1 MLPPTRKKIILF
13 YAKEDE
19 AWKQR
24 LQDRLVS
31 LTNETERFPAG
42 LGLEAWNDQ
51 QIDEM
56 IHDPPRLQDEMRNA
70 VYILFLVSDDLLKSP
85 YFRDLPGMLQLSL
98 GKPTIFRMLRVH
110 LRPLVF
116 SLDWLE
122 SAMLLGPESPALI
135 ELSPEQ
141 CDAELDRIT
150 DAVIARAAAAINIA
164 AAENLDSLTAG
175 DRNSSGAEQSAAQ
188 QSSFYGRDEGSSFYG
203 PDDKAFYGDI
213 NKKQSATEQHSSG
226 RSARQMEAEG
236 VEKTSQR
243 SIGEPLRG
251 HEDAVWSIAFS
262 PDGSRIVSGS
272 QDKTLRLWDAR
283 TGRPI
288 GEPLRGHED
297 AVWSVAFSPD
307 GSRIVSGSRDKT
319 LRLWNAR
326 TGQSIGEPL
335 RGHESWVSSVAF
347 SPDGSRVVSGSGD
360 KTLRLWDA
368 RTGQPIG
375 EPLRGHEGA
384 VSSVAFSPDGGH
396 IVFGSGDKTL
406 WLWDASTG
414 QSIGEPLR
422 GHESGISSVA
432 FSPDGSRIVSGSEDK
447 TLRLWDA
454 RTGQSSGEPLRGHED
469 GVRSVAF
476 SPDGSR
482 IVSGSWDE
490 TLRLWDARIDLAAQP
505 IGEPLRGHKGA
516 VTSVAF
522 SPDGSR
528 IVSGSDDNTLRLWDA
543 SIGTTGQPLGE
554 PLRADAGD
562 DNHAAEKI
570 RRLSGFSTDGASGND
585 LLGIQDEVHAL
596 AVLIAART
604 VVPPL
609 SIGLFGEWGSGKTF
623 FMRQLRNAIDD
634 LAKEARASNRMQRD
648 LPIYKNIVQIEF
660 NAWHYVEGNLWAS
673 LVEHILDNLYPGKE
687 TSVSQTLQKEL
698 ISKLAEERSL
708 SRAASNAVDSAKAA
722 ATVAKGDLDD
732 AQRNL
737 DEKTKEL
744 AKLNA
749 GQVGRDFLL
758 AGAHQPV
765 LDALTQLNLTAVGS
779 KAVELEGALRQIH
792 GVLGRGQRF
801 LAPLMHA
808 KDRNRRF
815 AWLLLSLLGVPLM
828 TILVRFVLQ
837 MLGSSVADIYAY
849 AAGLATLIGSGVPW
863 LKQQAEWMSR
873 RLDEAEAAQKKFD
886 EEMAKQSA
894 VHVQKVTQAE
904 QKLRELTA
912 ALDAARR
919 KHAEAKAREA
929 AADAELKAATA
940 GRLLANFITDRAA
953 SSDYRKHLGVLAL
966 VRDDF
971 EKLSGLI
978 EEDNWALSPE
988 DPLEP
993 SRARGQ
999 QRYASLAEEEKDKD
1013 KRINRIVLYIDD
1025 LDRCPPNKVVEVL
1038 QAVHLLL
1045 AFPLFVVVVGVD
1057 ARWIKRSLQA
1067 RYHELLH
1074 VSGKSPGGEDNAGLL
1089 LGSATPNDYLEKI
1102 FQIPF
1107 WLRPMDA
1114 SACDRMVRG
1123 LLQTSIKHPDESL
1136 KQAAQT
1142 VQPLNGPSRE
1152 QGPVALAPAPA
1163 AAAAAKEEE
1172 AALIQEGSPGQDLSQ
1187 SPSAATAAPSAPPA
1201 AGGDTDSAAALQA
1214 VYPAFKS
1221 LETTHEELDFMAC
1234 LAPILGRSPRAL
1246 KRFVNVYRLIKTGLT
1261 VHEARSFLRPNELL
1275 ADYQAVLFL
1284 LAVDTGMPLL
1294 ARDFFSIMEDGIN
1307 AASLKETPPDIKW
1320 LVKRMDELNQLNALK
1335 DSTNWSRMRS
1345 WLTAQGSAIPADTG
1359 LWVFVSWMKRVA
1371 RFSFELGRS

>member
-1 MLPPTRKKIILF
+1 MLPLSGKKIILF
-13 YAKEDE
+13 YVKEDE

-31 LTNETERFPAG
+31 RINDTERFPEG
-42 LGLEAWNDQ
+42 LSIEAWNDQ
-51 QIDEM
+51 QIEEM
-56 IHDPPRLQDEMRNA
+56 IHDPPRLQNEMRNA
-70 VYILFLVSDDLLKSP
+70 VYMLFLVSDDLLKSP
-85 YFRDLPGMLQLSL
+85 YFRDLAGMLQLSL
-98 GKPTIFRMLRVH
+98 GQPSTFRMLRVH

-122 SAMLLGPESPALI
+122 STMLVGPEDPPLADL
-135 ELSPEQ
+135 PREQ
-141 CDAELDRIT
+141 CDVELDRIA
-150 DAVIARAAAAINIA
+150 DVVVVRAAAAINM
-164 AAENLDSLTAG
+164 
-175 DRNSSGAEQSAAQ
+175 
-188 QSSFYGRDEGSSFYG
+188 GSSENSGG
-203 PDDKAFYGDI
+203 PDASNDDHVPEKAHRLSGFSPDGNRI
-213 NKKQSATEQHSSG
+213 VSG
-226 RSARQMEAEG
+226 RADNTLRLWDARTGQP
-236 VEKTSQR
+236 V
-243 SIGEPLRG
+243 GEPLRG
-251 HEDAVWSIAFS
+251 HENVVFCVAFS

-272 QDKTLRLWDAR
+272 FDETLRLWDAK
-283 TGRPI
+283 TGRPIGVPLRGHHRVFSVAFSPDGSRIVSASEGKILRLWDVSNGTTGHPI
-288 GEPLRGHED
+288 GEPLRGHEW
-297 AVWSVAFSPD
+297 AVLSVAFSPD
-307 GSRIVSGSRDKT
+307 GSRIVSGSLDNT
-319 LRLWNAR
+319 LRLWDAR
-326 TGQSIGEPL
+326 TAQPIGEPL
-335 RGHESWVSSVAF
+335 RGHKMGVESVAF
-347 SPDGSRVVSGSGD
+347 SPDGRRIVSGSEDNTLRLWDARTGQPIGEPLHGHEMAVWSVVFSPD
-360 KTLRLWDA
+360 GSRIVSGSEDNTLRLWDA

-375 EPLRGHEGA
+375 EPLRGHEMA
-384 VSSVAFSPDGGH
+384 V
-396 IVFGSGDKTL
+396 
-406 WLWDASTG
+406 
-414 QSIGEPLR
+414 R
-422 GHESGISSVA
+422 SVA
-432 FSPDGSRIVSGSEDK
+432 FSPDGSRIVSGGMDS
-447 TLRLWDA
+447 TLWLWDA
-454 RTGQSSGEPLRGHED
+454 RAGQPIGAPLRGHEKA
-469 GVRSVAF
+469 VRSVAF

-482 IVSGSWDE
+482 IVSGSADH
-490 TLRLWDARIDLAAQP
+490 TLRLWDARTGQP
-505 IGEPLRGHKGA
+505 IG
-516 VTSVAF
+516 
-522 SPDGSR
+522 
-528 IVSGSDDNTLRLWDA
+528 A
-543 SIGTTGQPLGE
+543 SLH
-554 PLRADAGD
+554 RDAGD
-562 DNHAAEKI
+562 DGYAAEKI
-570 RRLSGFSTDGASGND
+570 RRLSGFNTDRPGGED
-585 LLGIQDEVHAL
+585 LLGIQDEVNAL

-623 FMRQLRNAIDD
+623 FMRQLRNAIDE
-634 LAKEARASNRMQRD
+634 LAKEARTANRMQRD

-687 TSVSQTLQKEL
+687 ASVSQTLQKEL
-698 ISKLAEERSL
+698 IGKLAEEKALSL
-708 SRAASNAVDSAKAA
+708 AASNAVDSAKAA
-722 ATVAKGDLDD
+722 ATVAKGDLED

-749 GQVGRDFLL
+749 EHVGKDFLL

-765 LDALTQLNLTAVGS
+765 LDALKQLNLTAVGG

-808 KDRNRRF
+808 EDRDRRF
-815 AWLLLSLLGVPLM
+815 AWLFLSLLGVPSM

-863 LKQQAEWMSR
+863 LRQQAEWMSR

-904 QKLRELTA
+904 QKLRELTT
-912 ALDAARR
+912 ALDAAQQ

-929 AADAELKAATA
+929 AADAELRAATA

-993 SRARGQ
+993 PSARGQ

-1067 RYHELLH
+1067 RYHQLLH
-1074 VSGKSPGGEDNAGLL
+1074 VSGKSPDGEDHAGLL

-1107 WLRPMDA
+1107 WLRPMEA

-1123 LLQTSIKHPDESL
+1123 LLQTSIKHPDEGL
-1136 KQAAQT
+1136 EQT
-1142 VQPLNGPSRE
+1142 ARSVQPVKEPAPE
-1152 QGPVALAPAPA
+1152 QAYVEQTPAPA
-1163 AAAAAKEEE
+1163 AAAKEEK
-1172 AALIQEGSPGQDLSQ
+1172 AASIQEGSSSQDLSR
-1187 SPSAATAAPSAPPA
+1187 SPSAATATPSASA
-1201 AGGDTDSAAALQA
+1201 VVGKDTDSAPVLQA

-1221 LETTHEELDFMAC
+1221 LETTQEELDFMSR
-1234 LAPILGRSPRAL
+1234 LAPVLGRSPRAL

-1261 VHEARSFLRPNELL
+1261 VHEARSFLQPNETL

-1294 ARDFFSIMEDGIN
+1294 AREFFSVMEEGMR
-1307 AASLKETPPDIKW
+1307 AASPDEAPANIAW
-1320 LVKRMDELNQLNALK
+1320 MVNRMNAMIQSDTLRE
-1335 DSTNWSRMRS
+1335 SGSWRRMRD
-1345 WLTAQGSAIPADTG
+1345 WLDNRLGATRSPVAADTP
-1359 LWVFVSWMKRVA
+1359 LSVFTPWMQRVA

>member
-1 MLPPTRKKIILF
+1 MLPSSSKKIILF

-19 AWKQR
+19 AWEQR
-24 LQDRLVS
+24 LQDRLAS
-31 LTNETERFPAG
+31 RTRNPQLFPAG
-42 LGLEAWNDQ
+42 LAVESWNNEKLGELIRSPEQLHEQTRD
-51 QIDEM
+51 
-56 IHDPPRLQDEMRNA
+56 A
-70 VYILFLVSDDLLKSP
+70 VYMLFLVSDDLLKSP
-85 YFRDLPGMLQLSL
+85 YFRDLAGMLRLSL
-98 GKPTIFRMLRVH
+98 GEASTFRMLRVH

-122 SAMLLGPESPALI
+122 SAMLLGPESPALA
-135 ELSPEQ
+135 ELPREQ
-141 CDAELDRIT
+141 CDSELDRIA
-150 DAVIARAAAAINIA
+150 DAVIARTVAAMNIA
-164 AAENLDSLTAG
+164 STQSPDNPAADNRD
-175 DRNSSGAEQSAAQ
+175 DNSEKQSAAQ
-188 QSSFYGRDEGSSFYG
+188 QSSFYGPDEHSSFYG
-203 PDDKAFYGDI
+203 PDEAPFYGNI
-213 NKKQSATEQHSSG
+213 KEKQEGAQQSSQPSPGVATEQPEREAAQQPDRQPTEPSSQASGEQPPSPSTSDPGVVPLAQLAEFRTAPSISLLMERAVRMASSNTTLGVVTTSFLLFTIAEATDTEGPWTAHFLRNLIDSYAKEYGAVRDHYFSRRGSLGLKPIVKGGGFAGPIGMTSYLFSALERSRDIAQRTTNKEEIHG
-226 RSARQMEAEG
+226 RHLLAALLADDERAERSGALKRLAEMGLDPVFVREALHEWVRG
-236 VEKTSQR
+236 QGDLDQAWEALL
-243 SIGEPLRG
+243 IGESS
-251 HEDAVWSIAFS
+251 EIAS
-262 PDGSRIVSGS
+262 
-272 QDKTLRLWDAR
+272 
-283 TGRPI
+283 
-288 GEPLRGHED
+288 
-297 AVWSVAFSPD
+297 
-307 GSRIVSGSRDKT
+307 
-319 LRLWNAR
+319 
-326 TGQSIGEPL
+326 
-335 RGHESWVSSVAF
+335 
-347 SPDGSRVVSGSGD
+347 
-360 KTLRLWDA
+360 
-368 RTGQPIG
+368 
-375 EPLRGHEGA
+375 
-384 VSSVAFSPDGGH
+384 
-396 IVFGSGDKTL
+396 
-406 WLWDASTG
+406 
-414 QSIGEPLR
+414 
-422 GHESGISSVA
+422 
-432 FSPDGSRIVSGSEDK
+432 
-447 TLRLWDA
+447 
-454 RTGQSSGEPLRGHED
+454 
-469 GVRSVAF
+469 
-476 SPDGSR
+476 
-482 IVSGSWDE
+482 
-490 TLRLWDARIDLAAQP
+490 
-505 IGEPLRGHKGA
+505 
-516 VTSVAF
+516 
-522 SPDGSR
+522 
-528 IVSGSDDNTLRLWDA
+528 
-543 SIGTTGQPLGE
+543 
-554 PLRADAGD
+554 
-562 DNHAAEKI
+562 
-570 RRLSGFSTDGASGND
+570 RRLSGFSTDRAGGED
-585 LLGIQDEVHAL
+585 LLGIQDEVRAL

-623 FMRQLRNAIDD
+623 FMRQLRNAIDE
-634 LAKEARASNRMQRD
+634 LAKEARTANRMQRD

-698 ISKLAEERSL
+698 ISKLAEEKAL

-722 ATVAKGDLDD
+722 ATVARGDLDD

-737 DEKTKEL
+737 DEKTREL

-749 GQVGRDFLL
+749 EHVGKDFLL
-758 AGAHQPV
+758 TGAHQPV

-815 AWLLLSLLGVPLM
+815 AWLFFSLLGVPVM

-873 RLDEAEAAQKKFD
+873 RLGEAEAAQKKFD
-886 EEMAKQSA
+886 EEMATQTA
-894 VHVQKVTQAE
+894 EHVRKVTQAE

-912 ALDAARR
+912 ALDAAQQ

-929 AADAELKAATA
+929 AAAAELKAATA

-988 DPLEP
+988 DPLESP
-993 SRARGQ
+993 RAQGQ

-1013 KRINRIVLYIDD
+1013 RRINRIVLYIDD

-1067 RYHELLH
+1067 RYHQLLH
-1074 VSGKSPGGEDNAGLL
+1074 VSGKSPDGEDGAGLL

-1114 SACDRMVRG
+1114 AASDRMVRG
-1123 LLQTSIKHPDESL
+1123 LLQTSIKRPDENL
-1136 KQAAQT
+1136 KQTTQTIQSIKEPAQGESFAE
-1142 VQPLNGPSRE
+1142 LA
-1152 QGPVALAPAPA
+1152 PVADA
-1163 AAAAAKEEE
+1163 AGKEE
-1172 AALIQEGSPGQDLSQ
+1172 ATSIREGSPGQDISLEKS
-1187 SPSAATAAPSAPPA
+1187 SGAPAASAQAQQQAASSMSLDIASAPTGESA
-1201 AGGDTDSAAALQA
+1201 SSAAALPA

-1221 LETTHEELDFMAC
+1221 LETIQEELDFMSR

-1246 KRFVNVYRLIKTGLT
+1246 KRFVNVYRLIKAGLS
-1261 VHEARSFLRPNELL
+1261 VHEARSFLQPNDIL

-1294 ARDFFSIMEDGIN
+1294 AHEFFSIMEEGLYSAPRDEAPANI
-1307 AASLKETPPDIKW
+1307 AWMI
-1320 LVKRMDELNQLNALK
+1320 KRMNAMIQSDALR
-1335 DSTNWSRMRS
+1335 DSGSWRRMRD
-1345 WLTAQGSAIPADTG
+1345 WLDNRLGAARTPIAADTP
-1359 LWVFVSWMKRVA
+1359 LSVFAPWMQRVA
-1371 RFSFELGRS
+1371 RFSFEPGRS

>member
-1 MLPPTRKKIILF
+1 MLPSSSKKIILF

-19 AWKQR
+19 AWEQR
-24 LQDRLVS
+24 LQGRLVS
-31 LTNETERFPAG
+31 RTRNPQLFPAG
-42 LGLEAWNDQ
+42 LTVESWNNEKLGELIRSPEQLHEQVRD
-51 QIDEM
+51 
-56 IHDPPRLQDEMRNA
+56 A
-70 VYILFLVSDDLLKSP
+70 VYMLFLVSDDLLKSS
-85 YFRDLPGMLQLSL
+85 YFRDLAGMLRLSL
-98 GKPTIFRMLRVH
+98 GEASTFRMLRIH

-122 SAMLLGPESPALI
+122 SAMLLGPESPALAEI
-135 ELSPEQ
+135 PREQ
-141 CDAELDRIT
+141 CDSELDRIT
-150 DAVIARAAAAINIA
+150 DAVITRAAAAMNTNLS
-164 AAENLDSLTAG
+164 ENPGGPHVGDDDHATEKPHHLSGVSSGGSRIISASGDKTLRLWDAKTGQLIGGPLRGHEDLVLSVAFSPDGSRIISGSLDKTLRLWDGNFGTAG
-175 DRNSSGAEQSAAQ
+175 QPIGVPLRGHESWVYSVAFSSDGNRIVS
-188 QSSFYGRDEGSSFYG
+188 GSH
-203 PDDKAFYGDI
+203 DKTLRFWDAR
-213 NKKQSATEQHSSG
+213 SG
-226 RSARQMEAEG
+226 E
-236 VEKTSQR
+236 

-251 HEDAVWSIAFS
+251 HEDGVWSVAFSPDGSSIVSGSVDKTLRLWDARTGQPIGIPLRGHESVVSSVAFS

-272 QDKTLRLWDAR
+272 RDYTLRLWDVR
-283 TGRPI
+283 R
-288 GEPLRGHED
+288 GEPLSRPLQGHAD
-297 AVWSVAFSPD
+297 WVSSVAFSPD

-319 LRLWNAR
+319 LRLW
-326 TGQSIGEPL
+326 
-335 RGHESWVSSVAF
+335 
-347 SPDGSRVVSGSGD
+347 
-360 KTLRLWDA
+360 DA
-368 RTGQPIG
+368 RSGKPIG
-375 EPLRGHEGA
+375 EPLRGHEEG
-384 VSSVAFSPDGGH
+384 V
-396 IVFGSGDKTL
+396 L
-406 WLWDASTG
+406 
-414 QSIGEPLR
+414 
-422 GHESGISSVA
+422 SVA

-454 RTGQSSGEPLRGHED
+454 RSGESIGEPLRGHGD
-469 GVRSVAF
+469 VVYSVAF
-476 SPDGSR
+476 SPDG
-482 IVSGSWDE
+482 IVSGSEDS
-490 TLRLWDARIDLAAQP
+490 TLRLW
-505 IGEPLRGHKGA
+505 
-516 VTSVAF
+516 
-522 SPDGSR
+522 
-528 IVSGSDDNTLRLWDA
+528 NA
-543 SIGTTGQPLGE
+543 SIGTTGQPIGKSMR
-554 PLRADAGD
+554 PDAGD
-562 DNHAAEKI
+562 DDHAAEKI
-570 RRLSGFSTDGASGND
+570 RRLSGFSADRAGGED
-585 LLGIQDEVHAL
+585 LLGIQDEVRAL

-623 FMRQLRNAIDD
+623 FMRQLRNAIDE
-634 LAKEARASNRMQRD
+634 LAKEARTANRMQRD
-648 LPIYKNIVQIEF
+648 LPIYKNIVQIKF
-660 NAWHYVEGNLWAS
+660 NAWHYVESNLWAS

-698 ISKLAEERSL
+698 INKLAEEKAL

-737 DEKTKEL
+737 DEKTREL

-749 GQVGRDFLL
+749 EHVGKDFLL
-758 AGAHQPV
+758 TGAHQPV

-815 AWLLLSLLGVPLM
+815 VWLFFSLLGVPVM

-873 RLDEAEAAQKKFD
+873 RLGEAEAAQKKFD
-886 EEMAKQSA
+886 EEMATQTA
-894 VHVQKVTQAE
+894 EHVRKVTQAE

-912 ALDAARR
+912 ALDAAQQ

-929 AADAELKAATA
+929 AAAAELKVATA

-988 DPLEP
+988 DPLESP
-993 SRARGQ
+993 RAQGQ

-1013 KRINRIVLYIDD
+1013 RRINRIVLYIDD

-1067 RYHELLH
+1067 RYHQLLH
-1074 VSGKSPGGEDNAGLL
+1074 VSGKSPDGEDSAGLL

-1114 SACDRMVRG
+1114 AASDRMIRG
-1123 LLQTSIKHPDESL
+1123 LLQTSIKRPDEDL
-1136 KQAAQT
+1136 KQVAQT
-1142 VQPLNGPSRE
+1142 IQSIKEPA
-1152 QGPVALAPAPA
+1152 QGESSAELAPAADA
-1163 AAAAAKEEE
+1163 AGKEE
-1172 AALIQEGSPGQDLSQ
+1172 ATSIREGSPGQDISLEKS
-1187 SPSAATAAPSAPPA
+1187 SGAPAASAQAQQQAAPSMSPDIASAPTGESA
-1201 AGGDTDSAAALQA
+1201 SSAAALKA

-1221 LETTHEELDFMAC
+1221 LETVREELDFIAR
-1234 LAPILGRSPRAL
+1234 LAPILSRSPRAL
-1246 KRFVNVYRLIKTGLT
+1246 KRFVNVYRLIKAGLT
-1261 VHEARSFLRPNELL
+1261 VHEARSFLQPNDIL

-1294 ARDFFSIMEDGIN
+1294 AHEFFSIMEEGLYSAPRD
-1307 AASLKETPPDIKW
+1307 ETPANVAWMIN
-1320 LVKRMDELNQLNALK
+1320 RMNMMIQSDTLR
-1335 DSTNWSRMRS
+1335 DSAGWRRMRD
-1345 WLTAQGSAIPADTG
+1345 WLDNRLGAARTPIAADTP
-1359 LWVFVSWMKRVA
+1359 LSVFAPWMQRVA

>member
-1 MLPPTRKKIILF
+1 MLPPSGKKFILF
-13 YAKEDE
+13 YAEEDE

-24 LQDRLVS
+24 LQDRLVARV
-31 LTNETERFPAG
+31 NDTERFPAG
-42 LGLEAWNDQ
+42 LIVESWSNEKLGEL
-51 QIDEM
+51 
-56 IHDPPRLQDEMRNA
+56 IHSPEQLHERMRDA
-70 VYILFLVSDDLLKSP
+70 VYMLFLVSDDLLRSP
-85 YFRDLPGMLQLSL
+85 YFRDLAGMLQLSL
-98 GKPTIFRMLRVH
+98 GRPSSFRMLRVH

-122 SAMLLGPESPALI
+122 SAMLVGPEDPPLADL
-135 ELSPEQ
+135 PREQ
-141 CDAELDRIT
+141 CDAQLDRIA
-150 DAVIARAAAAINIA
+150 DAVIARAAAAVKVP
-164 AAENLDSLTAG
+164 AENPDGEIAG
-175 DRNSSGAEQSAAQ
+175 DNGDIKKKQPASQHSSSYW
-188 QSSFYGRDEGSSFYG
+188 SDEA
-203 PDDKAFYGDI
+203 PFYGDI
-213 NKKQSATEQHSSG
+213 DKKQSKAEPLSAEA
-226 RSARQMEAEG
+226 ARQIEAEG
-236 VEKTSQR
+236 VERTSQLP
-243 SIGEPLRG
+243 IGEALRG
-251 HEDAVWSIAFS
+251 HEGSVSSVAFS
-262 PDGSRIVSGS
+262 PDGNRIVSGS
-272 QDKTLRLWDAR
+272 GDKTVRLWDAR
-283 TGRPI
+283 TGQPI
-288 GEPLRGHED
+288 SAH
-297 AVWSVAFSPD
+297 
-307 GSRIVSGSRDKT
+307 
-319 LRLWNAR
+319 
-326 TGQSIGEPL
+326 L

-347 SPDGSRVVSGSGD
+347 SPDGSHIVSGSGDMTLRLWDARTGQPIGAPLRGHEREVRSVAFSPDGSRIVSGSGD

-368 RTGQPIG
+368 RTRQPIG
-375 EPLRGHEGA
+375 EPLRGHERE
-384 VSSVAFSPDGGH
+384 V
-396 IVFGSGDKTL
+396 
-406 WLWDASTG
+406 
-414 QSIGEPLR
+414 R
-422 GHESGISSVA
+422 SVA
-432 FSPDGSRIVSGSEDK
+432 FSPDGSRIVSGSEDR
-447 TLRLWDA
+447 TQRLWDA
-454 RTGQSSGEPLRGHED
+454 RSGEPIGEPLRGHED
-469 GVRSVAF
+469 RVLSVGFSPDGSCIVSGSTDRTLRLWDVRTGQPIGEPLRGHKDTVRSVAF

-482 IVSGSWDE
+482 IVSGSEDN
-490 TLRLWDARIDLAAQP
+490 TLRLWDSRIGQS
-505 IGEPLRGHKGA
+505 IGEPLRGHEDR
-516 VTSVAF
+516 VYSVAF

-528 IVSGSDDNTLRLWDA
+528 IVSGSEDNTLRLWD
-543 SIGTTGQPLGE
+543 SSFGTAGQPLGE
-554 PLRADAGD
+554 TSRPDIGD
-562 DNHAAEKI
+562 DDHAAGKS
-570 RRLSGFSTDGASGND
+570 RRLSGFSTDRAGGDD
-585 LLGIQDEVHAL
+585 LLGIQDEVYAL

-634 LAKEARASNRMQRD
+634 LAKEARAANRMQRD

-698 ISKLAEERSL
+698 IGKLAEEKAL

-722 ATVAKGDLDD
+722 ATVAKGNLED

-749 GQVGRDFLL
+749 AHVGKDFLL
-758 AGAHQPV
+758 ADAHQPV
-765 LDALTQLNLTAVGS
+765 LNVLAQLNLTTVGG

-808 KDRNRRF
+808 KDRDRRF
-815 AWLLLSLLGVPLM
+815 TWLLLSLLGVPLM

-912 ALDAARR
+912 ALDAAQR

-988 DPLEP
+988 DPLDPPRPPE
-993 SRARGQ
+993 Q

-1067 RYHELLH
+1067 RYHQLLH
-1074 VSGKSPGGEDNAGLL
+1074 VSGKSPEDEDNAGLL

-1123 LLQTSIKHPDESL
+1123 LLQTSTKHPDEGL

-1142 VQPLNGPSRE
+1142 AQPVKESVPEQASVQPSVLT
-1152 QGPVALAPAPA
+1152 PAPA
-1163 AAAAAKEEE
+1163 AAAKEE
-1172 AALIQEGSPGQDLSQ
+1172 AASIPEGSPTRDLSG
-1187 SPSAATAAPSAPPA
+1187 SPSAAAATPSV
-1201 AGGDTDSAAALQA
+1201 SAAVGKNTDNAPALQA
-1214 VYPAFKS
+1214 AYPAFKS
-1221 LETTHEELDFMAC
+1221 LETTQEELSFMSR
-1234 LAPILGRSPRAL
+1234 LAPVLGRSPRAL
-1246 KRFVNVYRLIKTGLT
+1246 KRFVNVYRLIKTGLA
-1261 VHEARSFLRPNELL
+1261 VHEARSFLQPNETL

-1294 ARDFFSIMEDGIN
+1294 AREFFSMMEEGMH
-1307 AASLKETPPDIKW
+1307 AASPEEPSANIAW
-1320 LVKRMDELNQLNALK
+1320 MIKRMNAMIQSDTLR
-1335 DSTNWSRMRS
+1335 DSGNWRRMRD
-1345 WLTAQGSAIPADTG
+1345 WLDNRLGTARSPIAADTP
-1359 LWVFVSWMKRVA
+1359 LSVFTPWMQRVA
-1371 RFSFELGRS
+1371 RFSFEPGRS

>member
-19 AWKQR
+19 TWKQR

-31 LTNETERFPAG
+31 RTNETERFPAG
-42 LGLEAWNDQ
+42 LIVESWSNEKLGELIRNPEQ
-51 QIDEM
+51 LHE
-56 IHDPPRLQDEMRNA
+56 RMRNA
-70 VYILFLVSDDLLKSP
+70 VYMLFLVSDDLLKSP
-85 YFRDLPGMLQLSL
+85 YFRDFAGMLQLSL
-98 GKPTIFRMLRVH
+98 GQPSIFRMLRVH

-116 SLDWLE
+116 SLEWLE
-122 SAMLLGPESPALI
+122 SAVLLGPESPALI

-141 CDAELDRIT
+141 CDAELDRIA
-150 DAVIARAAAAINIA
+150 DAVIARTAAAINIA
-164 AAENLDSLTAG
+164 PAENLDSLTAG
-175 DRNSSGAEQSAAQ
+175 HRNSGGAEQSAAQ
-188 QSSFYGRDEGSSFYG
+188 QSSFYGGDEGSSFYG
-203 PDDKAFYGDI
+203 PDDKPFYGDI
-213 NKKQSATEQHSSG
+213 NKKQSTTEQHSSAQ
-226 RSARQMEAEG
+226 SARQIEAEG
-236 VEKTSQR
+236 VEQTSQRPIGAPLRGHEYTVSSVAFSPDGSRIVSGSWDWTLRLWDAKTSQP
-243 SIGEPLRG
+243 IGEPLRG
-251 HEDAVWSIAFS
+251 HEYTVSSVAFSPDGGRIVSGSLDNTLRLWDARTGEPIGTPLRGHEDAVLSIAFS

-272 QDKTLRLWDAR
+272 DDNSLRLWDAR
-283 TGRPI
+283 TGEPI
-288 GEPLRGHED
+288 GKPLHGHGG

-307 GSRIVSGSRDKT
+307 GSRIVSGS
-319 LRLWNAR
+319 
-326 TGQSIGEPL
+326 
-335 RGHESWVSSVAF
+335 
-347 SPDGSRVVSGSGD
+347 GD

-368 RTGQPIG
+368 KTGQSIGPLLRGHENPVYSVVFSPDGSRILSGSNDKTVRLWDVRSSQPIG
-375 EPLRGHEGA
+375 EPLRGHEGS
-384 VSSVAFSPDGGH
+384 VSCVAFSPDASR
-396 IVFGSGDKTL
+396 IVSGSDDNTL
-406 WLWDASTG
+406 RLWDAESCKL
-414 QSIGEPLR
+414 IGEPLR
-422 GHESGISSVA
+422 GHEG
-432 FSPDGSRIVSGSEDK
+432 P
-447 TLRLWDA
+447 
-454 RTGQSSGEPLRGHED
+454 
-469 GVRSVAF
+469 
-476 SPDGSR
+476 
-482 IVSGSWDE
+482 
-490 TLRLWDARIDLAAQP
+490 
-505 IGEPLRGHKGA
+505 

-543 SIGTTGQPLGE
+543 SIGTTGQPIGK
-554 PLRADAGD
+554 PLHSEAGD
-562 DNHAAEKI
+562 DDYAVERP
-570 RRLSGFSTDGASGND
+570 RRLSGFSTDRASGDD
-585 LLGIQDEVHAL
+585 LLGIQDEVNAL

-634 LAKEARASNRMQRD
+634 LAREARAANRMQRD

-698 ISKLAEERSL
+698 ISKLAEEKAL

-722 ATVAKGDLDD
+722 ATIAKGDLED

-749 GQVGRDFLL
+749 EHVGKDFLL

-792 GVLGRGQRF
+792 SVLGRGQRF

-815 AWLLLSLLGVPLM
+815 IWLLLSLLGVPLM

-912 ALDAARR
+912 ALDAAQQ

-1067 RYHELLH
+1067 RYHQLLH
-1074 VSGKSPGGEDNAGLL
+1074 VSGKSPDGEDNAGLL

-1123 LLQTSIKHPDESL
+1123 LLQTSIKHPDEGIR
-1136 KQAAQT
+1136 QAAQS
-1142 VQPLNGPSRE
+1142 VQPVKEP
-1152 QGPVALAPAPA
+1152 APELGSAAPTPA
-1163 AAAAAKEEE
+1163 AAAAAKEKE
-1172 AALIQEGSPGQDLSQ
+1172 AASIQEDSPSQDLSG
-1187 SPSAATAAPSAPPA
+1187 SPSAAAATPSVSAVVGKDMDSAP
-1201 AGGDTDSAAALQA
+1201 ALQA

-1221 LETTHEELDFMAC
+1221 LETTQEELDFMSR
-1234 LAPILGRSPRAL
+1234 LAPVLGRSPRAL
-1246 KRFVNVYRLIKTGLT
+1246 KRFVNVYRLIKTGLA
-1261 VHEARSFLRPNELL
+1261 VHEARSFLQPNETL

-1294 ARDFFSIMEDGIN
+1294 AREFFSFMEEGI
-1307 AASLKETPPDIKW
+1307 AAPRDETPANIAWMINRMSAMIESDTLRDSGSWRLMRDW
-1320 LVKRMDELNQLNALK
+1320 LDNRAG
-1335 DSTNWSRMRS
+1335 
-1345 WLTAQGSAIPADTG
+1345 AAGGAIMVDTP
-1359 LWVFVSWMKRVA
+1359 LSVFAPWMQRVA

>member
-1 MLPPTRKKIILF
+1 MLPSSNKKIILF

-19 AWKQR
+19 AWEQR
-24 LQDRLVS
+24 LQDRLAS
-31 LTNETERFPAG
+31 RTRDPQLFPAG
-42 LGLEAWNDQ
+42 LTVESWNSEKLGELIRSPEQLHEQVRD
-51 QIDEM
+51 
-56 IHDPPRLQDEMRNA
+56 A
-70 VYILFLVSDDLLKSP
+70 VYMLFLVSDDLLKSP
-85 YFRDLPGMLQLSL
+85 YFRDLAGMLRLSL
-98 GKPTIFRMLRVH
+98 GEASTFRMLRIH

-122 SAMLLGPESPALI
+122 SAMLLGPESPALA
-135 ELSPEQ
+135 ELPREQ
-141 CDAELDRIT
+141 CDSELDRIA
-150 DAVIARAAAAINIA
+150 DAVIARTVAAANVVSTQSPDNPA
-164 AAENLDSLTAG
+164 ADNRD
-175 DRNSSGAEQSAAQ
+175 DNSEKQSAAQ
-188 QSSFYGRDEGSSFYG
+188 QSSFYG
-203 PDDKAFYGDI
+203 PDDKPFYGDI
-213 NKKQSATEQHSSG
+213 KKEQEGAQQSSQPSPRVATEQPG
-226 RSARQMEAEG
+226 MEAAQQPDRQPAEPSSQTSREQPPSPSTSDAGVVPLAQLLEFNTAPSIQFLIERAAKMISGATPPGVVTTSSMLFAIAEATDTEG
-236 VEKTSQR
+236 PWAAHFLR
-243 SIGEPLRG
+243 NLIGRRAKGYEAIRDRYFSRRG
-251 HEDAVWSIAFS
+251 
-262 PDGSRIVSGS
+262 
-272 QDKTLRLWDAR
+272 AR
-283 TGRPI
+283 GLHGR
-288 GEPLRGHED
+288 R
-297 AVWSVAFSPD
+297 
-307 GSRIVSGSRDKT
+307 
-319 LRLWNAR
+319 
-326 TGQSIGEPL
+326 
-335 RGHESWVSSVAF
+335 
-347 SPDGSRVVSGSGD
+347 
-360 KTLRLWDA
+360 
-368 RTGQPIG
+368 
-375 EPLRGHEGA
+375 EGA
-384 VSSVAFSPDGGH
+384 VPEAPVEMTVYLFTALQRARDIAQRTTNKEEIHGRHLLAALLVDDERAARSGALKRLAEMGLDP
-396 IVFGSGDKTL
+396 VFVREALYEWVRGQGDL
-406 WLWDASTG
+406 DHAWEALL
-414 QSIGEPLR
+414 IGE
-422 GHESGISSVA
+422 SSE
-432 FSPDGSRIVSGSEDK
+432 I
-447 TLRLWDA
+447 
-454 RTGQSSGEPLRGHED
+454 
-469 GVRSVAF
+469 
-476 SPDGSR
+476 
-482 IVSGSWDE
+482 
-490 TLRLWDARIDLAAQP
+490 
-505 IGEPLRGHKGA
+505 
-516 VTSVAF
+516 
-522 SPDGSR
+522 
-528 IVSGSDDNTLRLWDA
+528 A
-543 SIGTTGQPLGE
+543 S
-554 PLRADAGD
+554 
-562 DNHAAEKI
+562 
-570 RRLSGFSTDGASGND
+570 RRLSGFSTDRAGGED
-585 LLGIQDEVHAL
+585 LLGIQDEVRAL

-623 FMRQLRNAIDD
+623 FMRQLRNAIDG
-634 LAKEARASNRMQRD
+634 LAKEARAANRMQRD

-698 ISKLAEERSL
+698 INKLAEEKAL

-737 DEKTKEL
+737 DEKTREL

-749 GQVGRDFLL
+749 KHVGKDFLL
-758 AGAHQPV
+758 TGAHQPV

-815 AWLLLSLLGVPLM
+815 AWLFFSLLGVPVM

-873 RLDEAEAAQKKFD
+873 RLGEAEAAQKKFD
-886 EEMAKQSA
+886 EEMATQTA
-894 VHVQKVTQAE
+894 EHVRKVTQAE

-912 ALDAARR
+912 ALDAAQQ

-929 AADAELKAATA
+929 AAAAELKAATA

-988 DPLEP
+988 DPLESP
-993 SRARGQ
+993 RAQGQ
-999 QRYASLAEEEKDKD
+999 QKYASLAEEEKDKD
-1013 KRINRIVLYIDD
+1013 RRINRIVLYIDD

-1067 RYHELLH
+1067 RYHQLLH
-1074 VSGKSPGGEDNAGLL
+1074 VSGKSPDGEDSAGLL

-1114 SACDRMVRG
+1114 AASDRMVRG
-1123 LLQTSIKHPDESL
+1123 LLQTSIKRPDENL
-1136 KQAAQT
+1136 KQATQT
-1142 VQPLNGPSRE
+1142 VQSIKESAQGEPSAE
-1152 QGPVALAPAPA
+1152 LTPA
-1163 AAAAAKEEE
+1163 ADAAGKEE
-1172 AALIQEGSPGQDLSQ
+1172 ATSIREGSPGQDISLEES
-1187 SPSAATAAPSAPPA
+1187 SGAPAPSAQAQQQAAPSVSPDIASA
-1201 AGGDTDSAAALQA
+1201 STGEGAGSAVVLPA

-1221 LETTHEELDFMAC
+1221 LETIQEELDFMSR

-1246 KRFVNVYRLIKTGLT
+1246 KRFVNVYRLIKAGLT
-1261 VHEARSFLRPNELL
+1261 VHEARSFLQPNDTL

-1294 ARDFFSIMEDGIN
+1294 AHEFFSIMEEGLHAAPRDEAPANVAWMIN
-1307 AASLKETPPDIKW
+1307 
-1320 LVKRMDELNQLNALK
+1320 RMNTMIQSDALR
-1335 DSTNWSRMRS
+1335 DSGSWRRMRD
-1345 WLTAQGSAIPADTG
+1345 WLDNRLGAARTPIAADTP
-1359 LWVFVSWMKRVA
+1359 LSVFAPWMQRVS